1 MLAIVGWIVFG
12 LIVGL
17 IARAVMPGR
26 DNMSLPVT
34 VMLGILGALVDAPR
48 GEPVL
53 RAVLDPY
60 APTGST
66 IDVSFTTSLSAG
78 RVTWNAELTHLP
90 LDDDERAELIRLIE
104 AELKRAGA

>member
-34 VMLGILGALVDAPR
+34 IMLGILGALAA
-48 GEPVL
+48 GW
-53 RAVLDPY
+53 
-60 APTGST
+60 
-66 IDVSFTTSLSAG
+66 AG
-78 RVTWNAELTHLP
+78 RALGWYNPEDGAGYLMSVVGALVVLGIYHAIARRTSHGSVTKMNRSDRDFPRKVA
-90 LDDDERAELIRLIE
+90 
-104 AELKRAGA
+104 